1 MTFLCGQ
8 AGVCALGAVA
18 AKHAGDDRLLGH
30 YVTQFKEV
38 VDFTEF
44 YLPMMTFCPEVYYPL
59 FSLDCICFSRL
70 SRLNCLVTCQ
80 MSYYMEKLGS
90 YGPLHS

>member
-1 MTFLCGQ
+1 MTFLCGR

-18 AKHAGDDRLLGH
+18 AKHAGDERLLGH

-59 FSLDCICFSRL
+59 FSLIVF
-70 SRLNCLVTCQ
+70 VF
-80 MSYYMEKLGS
+80 
-90 YGPLHS
+90 PI